1 MSLAVRVVQASIN
14 AVSAVAPGVAGRLA
28 FEVWRRPLVRGRVRT
43 DECAIHDAARVE
55 VVDGIATYVWG
66 DGRRP
71 VLLVHGWRSRASRYA
86 AFVARLL
93 ELGYSP
99 ISYDAP
105 GHGDTAGPAGTIL
118 DHQRIIRRL
127 AKQHG
132 TFEGVIA
139 HSLGVPFALY
149 AVREGVAAG
158 RIVTISGVC
167 EFEYLVDAFCKELRL
182 RRKVN
187 QALRR
192 AIERGLFQDD
202 RGIWTK
208 FSATQPA
215 EADLLVV
222 HNDLDEV
229 VDPAQA
235 TRLVTAYGE
244 RASLLQTTGLGHHRI
259 LSDPAVIEQAT
270 AFLTRKVPPP
280 KSLRPRN
287 LAL

>member
-1 MSLAVRVVQASIN
+1 MSLAVRVVRASIN
-14 AVSAVAPGVAGRLA
+14 AVSVVAPGVAGRLA
-28 FEVWRRPLVRGRVRT
+28 FELWRRPLVRGRVRT
-43 DECAIHDAARVE
+43 AERAIHDAARVE
-55 VVDGIATYVWG
+55 VVDGIVTYAWG

-71 VLLVHGWRSRASRYA
+71 VLLVHGWRSRASRFA

-105 GHGDTAGPAGTIL
+105 GHGDTDGPAGTIL

-127 AKQHG
+127 AEQHG

-139 HSLGVPFALY
+139 YSIGALFALY

-158 RIVTISGVC
+158 RVVTVSGVC

-182 RRKVN
+182 RPKVN
-187 QALRR
+187 RALRR
-192 AIERGLFQDD
+192 AIERGLFEGDSD
-202 RGIWTK
+202 IWTR
-208 FSATQPA
+208 FSAAQPA
-215 EADLLVV
+215 ECDLLVV

-235 TRLVTAYGE
+235 ARLVTAYGD
-244 RASLLQTTGLGHHRI
+244 RALLLRTTGLGHHRI
-259 LSDPAVIEQAT
+259 LSDPTVIDQAT
-270 AFLTRKVPPP
+270 AFLTGKVP
-280 KSLRPRN
+280 
-287 LAL
+287 AA